1 MITAQDLNRVFT
13 SQRELTTHAI
23 EGPAGLESYF
33 SNLGFDYQGME
44 DWTRAYA
51 RGNFGESRSDWTDG
65 DVTFVASLLC
75 RALAVGLILG
85 RENKL

>member
-1 MITAQDLNRVFT
+1 MITAQDLNRVFM

-33 SNLGFDYQGME
+33 INLGFEYQGMVDWSRNYAKRNIAE
-44 DWTRAYA
+44 SGRDWT
-51 RGNFGESRSDWTDG
+51 EK
-65 DVTFVASLLC
+65 DVTFIASLLC
-75 RALAVGLILG
+75 RMAAVGLILG